1 MKKWVLTSLLTI
13 IAVMLIK
20 TAFAV
25 ESVSVQYLSDGFKTM
40 SMATVKQE
48 ERQKSSCDKEI
59 VLSGFINKS
68 KERQSSILKKT
79 PRKFCF
85 YKAMFLKSIVSK
97 KKIDVY
103 EINLDKIQ
111 LDNIDLSSCVAVYY
125 KDIFGH
131 RKISVK
137 DVLNDYEQ
145 SIKKHNLNLRNTPSF
160 RNIFAAA

>member
-48 ERQKSSCDKEI
+48 ERQKS
-59 VLSGFINKS
+59 S